1 MDGLQDTRSALDWA
15 KSKVS
20 KPLNTSIEHAQCS
33 FPMRRGRHTGLQSLI
48 RAVQTHSSRNPDQT
62 RPRHPQVRQR
72 GQRDNLRRV
81 LGQAPVA
88 HLVEA
93 ELLLDHLERVR
104 DLEVRLDERIE
115 QSALARAHRYMA
127 KSGLSLQRAHAAG
140 HQPH

>member
-1 MDGLQDTRSALDWA
+1 MRSAPFLCGA
-15 KSKVS
+15 VIK
-20 KPLNTSIEHAQCS
+20 HALQAR
-33 FPMRRGRHTGLQSLI
+33 FGFFRR
-48 RAVQTHSSRNPDQT
+48 THPRNSDQT

-104 DLEVRLDERIE
+104 DLELRLDERIE